1 MSESYAYL
9 YIFIILIFRVVQ
21 AFFKK
26 RTSNEIKGTTMLIGY
41 SSFKNTV
48 SAVLGLVILIIAGNG
63 FKADYLTVLIS
74 AFSGIM
80 LFLSEFCSIYAMKSG
95 TVSLNSMFGTAGM
108 IIPIIAGTVLFNKT
122 VAPMQ
127 IVGLGLFF
135 ISAFLLIQAS
145 KTIYSNFS
153 FKTLLLLI
161 GSMFA
166 NGCTML
172 AQQMFTAYVPQGDV
186 TVFSFLSF
194 GIIAVSLSVFYSFSN
209 AKHKEE
215 KENTRI
221 SKSLIVCGLALA
233 TAVFVINQLA
243 TLSTNLISPVILFT
257 FINGGGTII
266 STLVGS
272 IVYKEKISVKTALGI
287 LLGIA
292 SLIIIKLFE

>member
-1 MSESYAYL
+1 MAGL
-9 YIFIILIFRVVQ
+9 YIFVILIFRVFQ
-21 AFFKK
+21 AFFNK
-26 RTSNEIKGTTMLIGY
+26 RTSNEIKGITMLLGY
-41 SSFKNTV
+41 SSFKNAI
-48 SAVLGLVILIIAGNG
+48 SAVLGLVVILIAKNG
-63 FKADYLTVLIS
+63 FKADPLTVLIS

-80 LFLSEFCSIYAMKSG
+80 LFLSGFCSIYAMKSG

-108 IIPIIAGTVLFNKT
+108 IIPIIAGAVLFDKP

-135 ISAFLLIQAS
+135 LSAYLLIQAS
-145 KTIYSNFS
+145 KTVYSNFS

-194 GIIAVSLSVFYSFSN
+194 GIIAVLSGVFYSLS
-209 AKHKEE
+209 AARHKEE
-215 KENTRI
+215 KENNRI
-221 SKSLIVCGLALA
+221 SKSLIVCGFALA
-233 TAVFVINQLA
+233 AAVFVINQLA
-243 TLSTNLISPVILFT
+243 TVSTRLVSPVILFT

-266 STLVGS
+266 STLVAS
-272 IVYKEKISVKTALGI
+272 IVYKERISGKTAFGI
-287 LLGIA
+287 LIGIA
-292 SLIIIKLFE
+292 SLIIIKMFQ